1 MRHRALLASIA
12 AAASLGLAGCGAS
25 GDDARGI
32 GGHAARQA
40 APGGA
45 LSVGVTDARL
55 GDATTDSSGGHEL
68 RLSPG
73 GRIDPAATRPVPRE
87 RDGIGAGASCPGADL
102 FPDARNLAG
111 VAASTLCLLN
121 GERADRGLVA
131 LRVEADLQGAA
142 LGHAGDMVEHRFFS
156 HSGLNG
162 SQVIDRIRAT
172 GYLSGSAEWTVGEN
186 LAWGTG
192 TLGTPRAIVTAW
204 MGSAGHRDNILRA
217 GYREIGLGVVAGNP
231 TDGAGATYATEFGAV
246 RRVTREASVRP
257 SARTH
262 ARRAKSRARSR
273 TRRAR
278 RARVALSPRSR
289 RGRIIGR
296 VAATAR
302 AAGLGTR

>member
-25 GDDARGI
+25 GDDARRI
-32 GGHAARQA
+32 GGATTRPP
-40 APGGA
+40 APAGP
-45 LSVGVTDARL
+45 LSLGVTDARL
-55 GDATTDSSGGHEL
+55 GDATADSSGGPEV

-73 GRIDPAATRPVPRE
+73 GRIDPAATRPAPHE
-87 RDGIGAGASCPGADL
+87 RDGIAAGASCPGADL
-102 FPDARNLAG
+102 LPDARNLVG
-111 VAASTLCLLN
+111 AATSTLCLLN

-131 LRVEADLQGAA
+131 LRVEAELQRAA

-156 HSGLNG
+156 HTGLNG

-172 GYLSGSAEWTVGEN
+172 GYLSGSAEWAVGEN

-192 TLGTPRAIVTAW
+192 ALGTPRAIVTAW
-204 MGSAGHRDNILRA
+204 MGSAGHRDNVLRA
-217 GYREIGLGVVAGNP
+217 GYRGIGLGLVAGNP
-231 TDGAGATYATEFGAV
+231 SDGTGATYAAEFGAV
-246 RRVTREASVRP
+246 RRVTRDAALRP
-257 SARTH
+257 SAGTH
-262 ARRAKSRARSR
+262 ARRAKSRAGSR
-273 TRRAR
+273 AS

-302 AAGLGTR
+302 AAGLGTS

>member
-1 MRHRALLASIA
+1 VRHRTLLASIA

-25 GDDARGI
+25 GDSAGRI
-32 GGHAARQA
+32 GGATPRPA
-40 APGGA
+40 APAGP
-45 LSVGVTDARL
+45 LSVGVTAARL
-55 GDATTDSSGGHEL
+55 GDATTDSSGGREL

-73 GRIDPAATRPVPRE
+73 GRIDPAATRVLPRE
-87 RDGIGAGASCPGADL
+87 RDGIGAGASCPGTDVL
-102 FPDARNLAG
+102 PDAGDLAG

-131 LRVEADLQGAA
+131 LRVESDLQHAA

-156 HSGLNG
+156 HTGLNG
-162 SQVIDRIRAT
+162 SQVVDRIRAT
-172 GYLSGSAEWTVGEN
+172 GYLGGSAEWTVGEN

-204 MGSAGHRDNILRA
+204 MGSAGHRDNILRD
-217 GYREIGLGVVAGNP
+217 GYREIGLGIVAGNP
-231 TDGAGATYATEFGAV
+231 TDGAGATYATEFGSV
-246 RRVTREASVRP
+246 RRVTHEAAVRP
-257 SARTH
+257 STRTH
-262 ARRAKSRARSR
+262 ARRAKSRTRSR
-273 TRRAR
+273 ARRTR

-296 VAATAR
+296 VAASAR